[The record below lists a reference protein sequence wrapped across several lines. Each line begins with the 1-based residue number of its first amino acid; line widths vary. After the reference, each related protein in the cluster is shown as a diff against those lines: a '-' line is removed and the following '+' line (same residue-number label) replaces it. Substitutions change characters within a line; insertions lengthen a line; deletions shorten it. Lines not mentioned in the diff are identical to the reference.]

1 MVHVQLMSGTSSPV
15 EVLFASTISLN
26 LDFILGM
33 NGIRAF
39 RGVTVNTPRDVR
51 FGVESACSAIATAVP
66 DWVINDEDFTITYNA
81 AETQWTVL
89 WKWSNSIQL
98 RSTRFIQRFAKTL
111 TVSHCS
117 GLQVYGWSLLMR
129 SAMEK

>member
-1 MVHVQLMSGTSSPV
+1 MSGTSSPV

-51 FGVESACSAIATAVP
+51 FGVKSACSAIATAVP

-89 WKWSNSIQL
+89 WKWSNATEPPRLFNTTPEYKIHPEVRQDFDSE
-98 RSTRFIQRFAKTL
+98 
-111 TVSHCS
+111 
-117 GLQVYGWSLLMR
+117 LL
-129 SAMEK
+129 